1 MGLAA
6 NELIEPP
13 VEVTETFVPR
23 NASTVI
29 EPAAV
34 TVTNWPTALPVWVIV
49 PPPRPEKAA
58 CMVMLPD
65 AAVRIVRAVRKPKPA
80 ARLTSPPPLFRLHA
94 WRSALAVKLML
105 AP

>member
-1 MGLAA
+1 MPDTPDEIEAL
-6 NELIEPP
+6 EPP
-13 VEVTETFVPR
+13 VEVIETFVPL

-65 AAVRIVRAVRKPKPA
+65 GTANSSNLRPRF
-80 ARLTSPPPLFRLHA
+80 S
-94 WRSALAVKLML
+94 SAPDLSR
-105 AP
+105 